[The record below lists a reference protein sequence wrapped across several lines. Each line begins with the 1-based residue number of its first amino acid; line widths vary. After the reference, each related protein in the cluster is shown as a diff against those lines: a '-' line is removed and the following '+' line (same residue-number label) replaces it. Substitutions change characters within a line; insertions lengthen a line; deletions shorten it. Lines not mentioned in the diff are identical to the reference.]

1 MSRWH
6 SALFLTALVGLSVL
20 HGKEK
25 EPTIRPSFAKPVK
38 AVVFNGGEV
47 RITLSATTPVGGTK
61 YLLRS
66 LPSRGTLGEIAVT
79 EQGLASVTYR
89 HAGGG
94 AGEDSFTYA
103 VQSPGAAVSSRA
115 SVLIHVANRPA
126 QVVLPEVVDFGRVP
140 VGASSRRVIVLKNSG
155 GEKFAGRIRL
165 ASPWEC
171 EAGRAEIPPGGASEV
186 ALDFSP
192 DGVCEYSG
200 TYFLEGPGGASGA
213 LTGEGFAVFEVSTKF
228 LKLRESADGSRSAE
242 LSVANKT
249 DEPMTVEFVC
259 PPGILVIA
267 PVTIPPNG
275 SVGASVAAEDTQ
287 KSAVRASFVVK
298 ERRVSTTVEVSI
310 PPAPARLVIEPATA
324 INFGNIAP
332 GSSAAREM
340 MISNT
345 GGVPTAVELVL
356 PPWIRADPD
365 RILLKPGKQQT
376 FRLEAAGARPGDLRD
391 RIVLKSDAGFSE
403 LAVMAKVLASATPA
417 PTPPPISQAPEAPS
431 LKPLRITQIS
441 QGNGSVTV
449 TWTNPNP
456 GIHTFRI
463 ESLRITSEASL
474 ARQAVLALNVEDEKF
489 RADEFAAERLRLGML
504 FEQASKNDQVVKIWS
519 PLEKSKVSEIGTG
532 TFEVTF
538 PMPSDPVTRIRIL
551 MVLPEGSTSPVVSE
565 IRIPLR
571 HPKPPG
577 PPMALIAVAVVGILG
592 GIVLFLR
599 RYRLT
604 W

>member
-25 EPTIRPSFAKPVK
+25 EPTIRPSFAKPIK

-66 LPSRGTLGEIAVT
+66 LPSRGTLGEIAIT
-79 EQGLASVTYR
+79 DQGLASVTYR
-89 HAGGG
+89 HAEGGT
-94 AGEDSFTYA
+94 GEDSFTYA

-115 SVLIHVANRPA
+115 TVLIHVANRPA

-155 GEKFAGRIRL
+155 GENFSGRIRL
-165 ASPWEC
+165 SSPWQC
-171 EAGRAEIPPGGASEV
+171 EDGRIEIAPGGAVEV
-186 ALDFSP
+186 ALEFSP

-200 TYFLEGPGGASGA
+200 AYFLEGPGGAAGA

-228 LKLRESADGSRSAE
+228 LKLRESADGARSAE

-249 DEPMTVEFVC
+249 EEPVTVEFVC
-259 PPGILVIA
+259 PPGIRAIA
-267 PVTIPPNG
+267 PVTIPPDG
-275 SVGASVAAEDTQ
+275 SVGVSVGAEDTQ
-287 KSAVRASFVVK
+287 KSAVRASLVVK

-310 PPAPARLVIEPATA
+310 PPAPARLVIEPATTV
-324 INFGNIAP
+324 NFGNIAP
-332 GSSAAREM
+332 GSSAASEM

-365 RILLKPGKQQT
+365 RALLKPGKQQT

-391 RIVLKSDAGFSE
+391 RIVFKYDGGLSE
-403 LAVMAKVLASATPA
+403 LAVTAKVLAAATPT
-417 PTPPPISQAPEAPS
+417 PTPPPISRAPEAPS
-431 LKPLRITQIS
+431 LKPLQITQIS

-456 GIHTFRI
+456 VVRTFQI
-463 ESLRITSEASL
+463 ESLQITSEASL
-474 ARQAVLALNVEDEKF
+474 ARQAVLGLNVEGEKF
-489 RADEFAAERLRLGML
+489 RAEEFAAERLRLGAL
-504 FEQASKNDQVVKIWS
+504 FEKASKNDKVVKIWS
-519 PLEKSKVSEIGTG
+519 PLEKSKVSELRTG

-551 MVLPEGSTSPVVSE
+551 MVLPDGSTSPVVSE

-571 HPKPPG
+571 HPKKPG